1 MKQDPYRKDQTENEI
16 TASKYVKG
24 LSVSL
29 VIMEMQIYNK
39 NGFIDNRLLLFFW
52 GGGHM
57 VCRILVRR
65 SDIKFRPLTVKTQS
79 PNC

>member
-52 GGGHM
+52 GGATWF
-57 VCRILVRR
+57 VE
-65 SDIKFRPLTVKTQS
+65 F
-79 PNC
+79 

>member
-39 NGFIDNRLLLFFW
+39 NGFIDNRLLLFFFF
-52 GGGHM
+52 GHM
-57 VCRILVRR
+57 VCRILVR
-65 SDIKFRPLTVKTQS
+65 
-79 PNC
+79 